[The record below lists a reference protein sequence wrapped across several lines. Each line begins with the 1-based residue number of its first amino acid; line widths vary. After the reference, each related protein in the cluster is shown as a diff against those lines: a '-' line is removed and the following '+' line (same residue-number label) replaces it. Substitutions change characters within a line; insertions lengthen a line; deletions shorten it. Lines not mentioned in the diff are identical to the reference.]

1 MKTIAGVFIAALT
14 SCLFTSCEDDSGGP
28 TRPSNGV
35 IEMTASTFQFNP
47 GGIAFEPGDEVTIR
61 LRSADMGH
69 TLTID
74 ALNVN
79 VDIPAGD
86 TTSAQLNGV
95 SEGTYTFYCSVPGHR
110 QQGMEG
116 TLSVTRRAVSTTRTT
131 GTSTGGY

>member
-79 VDIPAGD
+79 VGH
-86 TTSAQLNGV
+86 TSRRHDQCPIKRRLGRHLYLLLFRPRPSAARNGRDV
-95 SEGTYTFYCSVPGHR
+95 VGYTPSG
-110 QQGMEG
+110 
-116 TLSVTRRAVSTTRTT
+116 
-131 GTSTGGY
+131 